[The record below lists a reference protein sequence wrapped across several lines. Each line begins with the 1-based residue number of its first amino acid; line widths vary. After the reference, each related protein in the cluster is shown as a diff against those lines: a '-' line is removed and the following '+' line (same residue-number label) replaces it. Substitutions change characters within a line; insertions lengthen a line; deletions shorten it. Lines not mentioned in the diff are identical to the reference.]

1 MQIIKMKKVLNNNKN
16 ISKWIISLKCPKC
29 LVGERIHSLLRLTS
43 VYYVFHVGGDAP
55 HAVKTHYPITS
66 LSQQPSP
73 GRWSIF
79 QVGRCLCQH
88 QVCGTVARYQEMIF
102 LSSNLLFVKH
112 RMQVIYKLRW
122 SRVSSRTRWSH
133 HLLARSETLL
143 WLSFPTSHG
152 LSSVPYFLLMSTWLH
167 PLFFLLYY
175 WILVC
180 THHIFFT
187 YLSVY
192 GHVWWFYNLAIMNDL
207 TDFVDIDWS
216 CKIPSLREWG
226 PCVKIPIY
234 TMWGKKSLK

>member
-1 MQIIKMKKVLNNNKN
+1 MYF
-16 ISKWIISLKCPKC
+16 
-29 LVGERIHSLLRLTS
+29 LLGR
-43 VYYVFHVGGDAP
+43 DAP
-55 HAVKTHYPITS
+55 HSVKTHYPITS

-122 SRVSSRTRWSH
+122 SRVSSRTRWNH

-143 WLSFPTSHG
+143 WLSFPTSRG
-152 LSSVPYFLLMSTWLH
+152 LSSVPYFLLMSAWLH

-180 THHIFFT
+180 THHISLYI
-187 YLSVY
+187 YLSMDMY
-192 GHVWWFYNLAIMNDL
+192 GDSITWLSWMIL
-207 TDFVDIDWS
+207 
-216 CKIPSLREWG
+216 
-226 PCVKIPIY
+226 
-234 TMWGKKSLK
+234 